1 METKTITSIVLLIMS
16 RPRLMTYYAGG
27 ACLGC
32 CRKIYVEDQGN
43 EKCLRAEARQSLVRA
58 GVQLGLILNMQN
70 KSSVE
75 NYYGTLWPRPP

>member
-1 METKTITSIVLLIMS
+1 
-16 RPRLMTYYAGG
+16 MT
-27 ACLGC
+27 GC

-43 EKCLRAEARQSLVRA
+43 EKCQRAEARQSLVRA

-75 NYYGTLWPRPP
+75 NYYGTMVLWPRPP